1 MAVDMHDYKYRAI
14 AWTPLRDRR
23 WDLKAFRS
31 ECLRPIALA
40 FLTNLTRTSRFAL
53 MPALLALQ
61 ARRSQL
67 WTDYIDQKLGRPINP
82 ESKEYS
88 GSLSKEEA
96 ELASPLIERCMSLSD
111 SEVRELIED
120 IGIKYIEHSLQVD
133 KDMQQSMMAVLSTI
147 VLESW
152 TAFESLASDLW
163 VTAVDQ
169 GPKDVRNRLMLS
181 KNWLTPDDQITP
193 EKIHEIEYDAR
204 QLGSF
209 LREVGKVSF
218 QKLDY
223 IRRFYSA
230 ALGKE
235 TEQLF
240 EKTGEG
246 YIFALS
252 GFRNALVHNAGRADK
267 RFVKAVARFEEFR
280 SIKPKDILVLDGEV
294 VRKLHN
300 SAILLGLKLIQFVDN
315 VLTPVTP

>member
-1 MAVDMHDYKYRAI
+1 
-14 AWTPLRDRR
+14 
-23 WDLKAFRS
+23 
-31 ECLRPIALA
+31 
-40 FLTNLTRTSRFAL
+40 
-53 MPALLALQ
+53 MPAHLALLA
-61 ARRSQL
+61 RRGQL
-67 WTDYIDQKLGRPINP
+67 WADYIDQKLGRSINP

-88 GSLSKEEA
+88 RDLSQEEA
-96 ELASPLIERCMSLSD
+96 ELARALVAKHASPTD
-111 SEVRELIED
+111 SEFKELID
-120 IGIKYIEHSLQVD
+120 NMGIKYIEHSLEID
-133 KDMQQSMMAVLSTI
+133 KDMQESMIAVLSTI

-169 GPKDVRNRLMLS
+169 GPKDIRNRLMLS

-230 ALGKE
+230 ALRKE
-235 TEQLF
+235 TDQLF
-240 EKTGEG
+240 EKTGGG

-252 GFRNALVHNAGRADK
+252 GFRNALVHNAGKADK
-267 RFVKAVARFEEFR
+267 RFVKAVARFVEFR
-280 SIKPKDILVLDGEV
+280 SIKPKDVLVLDGEV

-300 SAILLGLKLIQFVDN
+300 SAIVLGLKLIQFVDN
-315 VLTPVTP
+315 VLTPTTP